1 MANRTK
7 DEVIYVRADRRLKDR
22 FEKQKDESGYRGNAD
37 FISYLLDVNE
47 RKRVD
52 GVTLKEI
59 RELLKEAVH
68 ELKKQGVNLNQIAH
82 AVNMYADLFSDS
94 SFKTTNYF
102 LRKIEDK
109 LLQISEKLIQK
120 GRERRKIMGAVY
132 SPLVS
137 YVWLTINGE
146 DHGLYIAIEDIS
158 EGYLNRV
165 CDGEGELYKPETEQ
179 LANMGQA
186 GGIQQPD
193 NMEMPD
199 AGNMPFPGNADGSDN
214 TNGDNRPQFPGNQ
227 QQGTDKQG
235 MQPPSGENGNIPEMP
250 ENGTFPD
257 GMTIPESGEMPEMP
271 QGGGKR
277 MPGGNMGFGSS
288 SSSADLAYIDD
299 EISSYSDIFDN
310 AETDADEEA
319 KMRVIS
325 ALKGLAEENDLENYL
340 NTEEIIRYFVAHNF
354 ILNYDSY
361 TGNMLHNYYLYEN
374 DGKLSM
380 LPWDYNLAFGGF
392 SGNGGESGG
401 VDTTSLVNC
410 CLAH

>member
-1 MANRTK
+1 MENRTK

-47 RKRVD
+47 GKRVD
-52 GVTLKEI
+52 GVTLNEI

-82 AVNMYADLFSDS
+82 AVNMYADPLDKTKYEVNITIDGETIESVSFATKGNTSLTSVAGDADS
-94 SFKTTNYF
+94 VRYSFKVNFGKYNKEQTYYGLN
-102 LRKIEDK
+102 K
-109 LLQISEKLIQK
+109 LNLNNIYADATYMKDYLSYEIFRQA
-120 GRERRKIMGAVY
+120 GVD

-214 TNGDNRPQFPGNQ
+214 TNGDNRPQFPENQ
-227 QQGTDKQG
+227 QQGTDK
-235 MQPPSGENGNIPEMP
+235 
-250 ENGTFPD
+250 
-257 GMTIPESGEMPEMP
+257 
-271 QGGGKR
+271 
-277 MPGGNMGFGSS
+277 
-288 SSSADLAYIDD
+288 
-299 EISSYSDIFDN
+299 
-310 AETDADEEA
+310 
-319 KMRVIS
+319 
-325 ALKGLAEENDLENYL
+325 
-340 NTEEIIRYFVAHNF
+340 
-354 ILNYDSY
+354 
-361 TGNMLHNYYLYEN
+361 
-374 DGKLSM
+374 
-380 LPWDYNLAFGGF
+380 
-392 SGNGGESGG
+392 
-401 VDTTSLVNC
+401 
-410 CLAH
+410 